1 MTDQPSDR
9 TPDPTSDRIPDR
21 ALARTA
27 AYDRDESPYTRLD
40 RNYSELLQELRISET
55 GVQVL
60 FGFLLAISFQQ
71 RFTEIDDVEQAVYV
85 TTLLCCALSI
95 GLLVA
100 PVAYHRVVFRRGLKA
115 KLVQAASGFAIAGT
129 TFMLLAIIG
138 SVLLILDFA
147 VGRVF
152 GVVVAS
158 ILMTLFL
165 ALWVALPLTAVW
177 RARRSVPIRSGQPT
191 P

>member
-1 MTDQPSDR
+1 MIHQL
-9 TPDPTSDRIPDR
+9 PDR
-21 ALARTA
+21 ARRPG
-27 AYDRDESPYTRLD
+27 YDRVESVDARLD

-60 FGFLLAISFQQ
+60 FGFLLSISFQQ
-71 RFTEIDDVEQAVYV
+71 RFAEIDAFEQVVFV
-85 TTLLCCALSI
+85 TTLVCCALSI

-147 VGRVF
+147 IGRVF

-158 ILMTLFL
+158 ILMALFL
-165 ALWVALPLTAVW
+165 SLWVALPLTAVL
-177 RARRSVPIRSGQPT
+177 RVRPAGPTVSDPPIP
-191 P
+191 

>member
-1 MTDQPSDR
+1 MTEEAQPR
-9 TPDPTSDRIPDR
+9 QRG
-21 ALARTA
+21 
-27 AYDRDESPYTRLD
+27 YDRDESVDTRLD

-71 RFTEIDDVEQAVYV
+71 RFAEIDDFEKAVFV

-100 PVAYHRVVFRRGLKA
+100 PVAYHRVVFRRGLKD
-115 KLVQAASGFAIAGT
+115 KLVQAASGFVIAGT

-147 VGRVF
+147 IGRVF
-152 GVVVAS
+152 GVVTAS
-158 ILMTLFL
+158 ILMALFL
-165 ALWVALPLTAVW
+165 ALWVALPLTAVR
-177 RARRSVPIRSGQPT
+177 RARRSEPLDTAPPLS
-191 P
+191 

>member
-1 MTDQPSDR
+1 MTVSPSG
-9 TPDPTSDRIPDR
+9 RI
-21 ALARTA
+21 AARRP
-27 AYDRDESPYTRLD
+27 AYDRDESVHTRLD

-71 RFTEIDDVEQAVYV
+71 RFAEIDNVQKVVYV

-100 PVAYHRVVFRRGLKA
+100 PVAYHRVVFRRGLKD
-115 KLVQAASGFAIAGT
+115 KLVRAASGFVIAGT
-129 TFMLLAIIG
+129 SFMLLAIIG

-147 VGRVF
+147 IGRVF
-152 GVVVAS
+152 AAVAAS
-158 ILMTLFL
+158 ILMALFV
-165 ALWVALPLTAVW
+165 ALWVVLPLTVIR
-177 RARRSVPIRSGQPT
+177 RANHGEPIGAAADFPTSQPMA
-191 P
+191 

>member
-1 MTDQPSDR
+1 MVHQLPE
-9 TPDPTSDRIPDR
+9 P
-21 ALARTA
+21 ARGHRPV
-27 AYDRDESPYTRLD
+27 YDRDENVYTRLD

-71 RFTEIDDVEQAVYV
+71 RFAEIDEFEQVVFVA
-85 TTLLCCALSI
+85 TLLCCTLSI

-100 PVAYHRVVFRRGLKA
+100 PVAYHRVVFRRGLKD
-115 KLVQAASGFAIAGT
+115 KLVEAASAFVIAGT

-147 VGRVF
+147 IGRVF
-152 GVVVAS
+152 GLVIAS
-158 ILMTLFL
+158 ILMALFL
-165 ALWVALPLTAVW
+165 ALWIALPVMAL
-177 RARRSVPIRSGQPT
+177 RRTRRYAPLDVPAASPSQDQAP
-191 P
+191 

>member
-1 MTDQPSDR
+1 MTAGASPPQGG
-9 TPDPTSDRIPDR
+9 
-21 ALARTA
+21 
-27 AYDRDESPYTRLD
+27 YDRDESVYTRLD
-40 RNYSELLQELRISET
+40 RNYSELLQEVRISET

-71 RFTEIDDVEQAVYV
+71 RFAEVDDFEKVVFV
-85 TTLLCCALSI
+85 STLLCCALSI

-100 PVAYHRVVFRRGLKA
+100 PVAYHRVVFRRGLKD
-115 KLVQAASGFAIAGT
+115 KLVEATSAFAIAGT

-147 VGRVF
+147 IGRVF

-158 ILMTLFL
+158 ILMALFL
-165 ALWVALPLTAVW
+165 SLWVALPLTAVH
-177 RARRSVPIRSGQPT
+177 RARQDERAAVD
-191 P
+191 